1 MRFPTDL
8 SFTAFPICDNKE
20 AGTNRRVGPNSVFL
34 ALQTNG
40 GSRKFG
46 LINWLNYRTTLSH
59 LIFALSFIV
68 SSVKA
73 QLDKGSYHATPRDR
87 IGLISYKLNAKW

>member
-20 AGTNRRVGPNSVFL
+20 AVTNRRVGPNSVFI
-34 ALQTNG
+34 ALQTNDG
-40 GSRKFG
+40 GSRRFG

-59 LIFALSFIV
+59 LIFALSCIV
-68 SSVKA
+68 SSVQA

-87 IGLISYKLNAKW
+87 IGLISY